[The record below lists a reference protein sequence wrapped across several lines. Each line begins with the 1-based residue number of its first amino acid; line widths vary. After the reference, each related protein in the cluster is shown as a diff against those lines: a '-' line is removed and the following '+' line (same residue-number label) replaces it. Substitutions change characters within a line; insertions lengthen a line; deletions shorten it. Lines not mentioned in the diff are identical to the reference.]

1 MPLLIA
7 FVVVPLVE
15 LYILIEVGGLIGAL
29 PTIGLCLLTAA
40 LGAALL
46 KQQGLQT
53 LARARH
59 NMDRGDVPA
68 IELFEGVALAIG
80 GVLLLTPGLATDV
93 IGFACLLPFSRRW
106 LVGVALRRMR
116 FYYGPPGGHSAGPPD
131 GSARRGHGRV
141 EIIEAEQERRRR
153 DE

>member
-7 FVVVPLVE
+7 FVVVPLIE
-15 LYILIEVGGLIGAL
+15 LYVLIEVGGFIGAL

-46 KQQGLQT
+46 RQQGLQT

-59 NMDRGDVPA
+59 NLDRGEVPA

-80 GVLLLTPGLATDV
+80 GLLLLTPGLLTDV

-106 LVGVALRRMR
+106 LVAAALSRMR
-116 FYYGPPGGHSAGPPD
+116 VYYGPAGEQQ
-131 GSARRGHGRV
+131 RREYV
-141 EIIEAEQERRRR
+141 IDAEYRRQDR
-153 DE
+153 DR